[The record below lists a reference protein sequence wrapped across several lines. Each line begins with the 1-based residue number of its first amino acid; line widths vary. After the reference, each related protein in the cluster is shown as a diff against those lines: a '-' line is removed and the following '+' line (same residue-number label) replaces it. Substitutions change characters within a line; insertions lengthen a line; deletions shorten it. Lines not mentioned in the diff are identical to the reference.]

1 MLQRLWAGW
10 RSAYLDTIE
19 PDTIEPH
26 ASEPDASDPAESDS
40 EPAAVGAGAGRSLF
54 ESILGSGLPD
64 EETFII
70 WRGPRC
76 FALLNLYPYSSGHVL
91 VLPNRAVQDLE
102 ALDEDTSDELWRT
115 VRRAVV
121 AVKAAYHPDGV
132 NVGANLGRA
141 AGAGVPDHLH
151 IHVLPRWSG
160 DTNFTT
166 TIAEL
171 RVVPE
176 PLPVTWAK
184 ITKAWPR

>member
-1 MLQRLWAGW
+1 VGGW

-40 EPAAVGAGAGRSLF
+40 GPAAVGAGAGRSLF

-91 VLPNRAVQDLE
+91 VLPWSRSRRRTTPTASTWVPTSAVPPVP
-102 ALDEDTSDELWRT
+102 ACPTTCTST
-115 VRRAVV
+115 CC
-121 AVKAAYHPDGV
+121 
-132 NVGANLGRA
+132 
-141 AGAGVPDHLH
+141 
-151 IHVLPRWSG
+151 PRWSG